1 MCAHAISH
9 RTSTISRSNSAHV
22 CPLPAWTLAVS
33 QPSPDSMEAKRST
46 YGKPLANLLVM
57 QGLWAGVNVL
67 YTSIREEP
75 QQAETETWNERK
87 TKCGITCNVACNVAS
102 PMWRFQSV
110 LNTSPG
116 TSPERILFISFQ
128 PHLQRRWRSGRYS
141 MGYP

>member
-1 MCAHAISH
+1 VLRGVGGWCT
-9 RTSTISRSNSAHV
+9 R
-22 CPLPAWTLAVS
+22 LPFV
-33 QPSPDSMEAKRST
+33 
-46 YGKPLANLLVM
+46 

-110 LNTSPG
+110 LKTSPG